1 MFLFIETMQKLRKRT
16 NGLDDV
22 AKALARLNDSAKIER
37 LLRELL
43 TPAECRDLASRW
55 DILKL
60 MKQGRSQRSVAN
72 ELKVSLCKV
81 TRGARIL
88 RKGDSVVETLLGT
101 DN

>member
-1 MFLFIETMQKLRKRT
+1 MSR
-16 NGLDDV
+16 
-22 AKALARLNDSAKIER
+22 ALARLNDAGKVER
-37 LLRELL
+37 LLLELL

-60 MKQGRSQRSVAN
+60 LKQGRSQRSVAN

-88 RKGDSVVETLLGT
+88 KRGDSVVDTLLGS
-101 DN
+101 DNTSEQS